1 MTNKS
6 LNKLTLGKSIILFFL
21 FTGAIL
27 ILLPLLWMLYSGFK
41 SNSELFIDPW
51 GFPKQ
56 LLFKNFILAWEAGIG
71 KYFFNSVVV
80 TISVIALNVSIG
92 ILTAYPLARF
102 QFSGRSNWLYL
113 IVGGLMLAPQV
124 GIIPLNNILRAIHL
138 YNTYWAMILTYTAY
152 RLPFTVFLFWSY
164 FESIPKELEEAAII
178 DGCGSF
184 GVLLNVIVPVSKPM
198 IGTSILLVMRYAWNE
213 FLFALIFIEDTSKK
227 TIPVGLAGMKSQAD
241 TDWTV
246 LLAGL
251 TLASLPIV
259 MLYLILQ
266 KSMQRGITAG
276 AVKG

>member
-1 MTNKS
+1 MSNKS
-6 LNKLTLGKSIILFFL
+6 INKLTLGKSLILFLL
-21 FTGAIL
+21 FIGATFI
-27 ILLPLLWMLYSGFK
+27 ILPLLWMLYSGFK
-41 SNSELFIDPW
+41 SNNELFIDPW
-51 GFPKQ
+51 AFPQQ
-56 LLFKNFILAWEAGIG
+56 LLVENFTRAWKAGIG
-71 KYFFNSVVV
+71 KYFINSVFV
-80 TISVIALNVSIG
+80 TVSVTVLNVSIG
-92 ILTAYPLARF
+92 ILTSYPLARF
-102 QFSGRSNWLYL
+102 KFAERNTWLYV

-198 IGTSILLVMRYAWNE
+198 IGTSVLLVMRYAWNE

-259 MLYLILQ
+259 MIYLFLQ